1 MVPSFHKIQ
10 TSHFIMKK
18 LLLFAFV
25 FSSLMANAQQE
36 TFEFF
41 RWNAVQHPLENW
53 RSQNQNSNGVPY
65 INEDEKGRAWYSQI
79 ENTKLKW
86 YNTSDTTTAQTI
98 ISPKQK
104 VGYSYNP
111 YSNVIDEYKTKLTS
125 IVGNK
130 YIGSNSYVDTY
141 IVKFDTSGQTKYLYQ
156 KDLGILDS
164 TTRIYTFHS
173 IAGKV
178 FAILTNGKYIWEG
191 DISANLFGYQ
201 YSTLINDK
209 KGTLFSINTVD
220 LGLYSFHSDGTYQKR
235 LPNEKIT
242 NYTFN
247 QTTGIL
253 TVITKSGVFE
263 LNGKV
268 DKALSIPSSSE
279 LLKSSYVTPAS
290 VSKGNLKL
298 DILLSRRGFN
308 IKEENSSTTY
318 LFKGKVGI
326 DSDSLNYTYDSKS
339 GKCLNLQDDSTLVLT
354 YFATLPTGAP
364 IKYFLFTYKKGIV
377 TLHKQYDLVKLKIA
391 GVYQVPGF
399 YVGKYQTYIY
409 FYDGNIKQVKS
420 DTIVTTIPT
429 AGNNCYVYTMSMKA
443 DKDFLWIANEA
454 DTGRCA
460 IARLRHD
467 AYYIRGNVFYDSNK
481 NGYKDYLEFGYSKVK
496 LIAQPSGLQLTPDYD
511 GNFAFKGEQGKSY
524 TIEVADSI
532 RFSSI
537 IKESYYGTIGVK
549 LKDEKPEVNTSF
561 WLPRAR
567 CFTKLPASF
576 YLQNTGV
583 VPVEKVVIRLVPN
596 KMKLL
601 QNSTLVD
608 TATFTYQNLGVHQS
622 ASLAYDIEWPEAEL
636 TGQTATLKTIT
647 DLYVN
652 GVVAS
657 RKIDSVQAII
667 RCSYDPNDKSVTPA
681 GISDKL
687 YTLKNSTLQYQIRF
701 ENTGN
706 DTAYHVV
713 IQDTLNNNLDFS
725 TFEVLG
731 SSHKMNAEIS
741 KNGVIGFHFNYIMLP
756 DSTTDKKGAQGYV
769 RFSIKPKTT
778 VANNTL
784 LCNKAAIYFDQNKPV
799 ITNSTCNLLVDKI
812 PTNPLGIE
820 NSETSTGNT
829 IYPNPTNDWIFL
841 PKDSEETTIY
851 NTLGS
856 QVLKSNETKV
866 SMAGFE
872 EGIYVAKVRAKNG
885 KVSTHKLSVV
895 R

>member
-1 MVPSFHKIQ
+1 
-10 TSHFIMKK
+10 MKK
-18 LLLFAFV
+18 LLLFALG
-25 FSSLMANAQQE
+25 FSSLMANAQQQ

-41 RWNAVQHPLENW
+41 RWNAIQHPLENW
-53 RSQNQNSNGVPY
+53 RNQNQNSNGVPY
-65 INEDEKGRAWYSQI
+65 INEDEKGRSWYSQI

-86 YNTSDTTTAQTI
+86 YNFSDTTTVKTT

-104 VGYSYNP
+104 AGYSYNS
-111 YSNVIDEYKTKLTS
+111 YTNVIDESKTKLALV
-125 IVGNK
+125 VGYK
-130 YIGSNSYVDTY
+130 SVGSNSYVDSY
-141 IVKFDTSGQTKYLYQ
+141 IIKFDTLGQTKYLYQ
-156 KDLGILDS
+156 KDLGVLDS
-164 TTRIYTFHS
+164 STSINQFHS
-173 IAGKV
+173 VSGKV
-178 FAILTNGKYIWEG
+178 LAILTNGKYIWEG
-191 DISANLFGYQ
+191 NISANLSGYQ
-201 YSTLINDK
+201 YPTLINDK
-209 KGTLFSINTVD
+209 KGTLFCINTVD

-247 QTTGIL
+247 QTTGTL
-253 TVITKSGVFE
+253 TVITKSNVFE

-290 VSKGNLKL
+290 VLKDNLKL
-298 DILLSRRGFN
+298 DILLSRKGFN
-308 IKEENSSTTY
+308 IKDGNTATTY
-318 LFKGKVGI
+318 LFAGKAGI
-326 DSDSLNYTYDSKS
+326 DSDSLDYTYDSKS
-339 GKCLNLQDDSTLVLT
+339 GKNVNLQNDSTLVLA
-354 YFATLPTGAP
+354 YYATLPTGAP

-377 TLHKQYDLVKLKIA
+377 TLHKQYDLVKLKLS
-391 GVYQVPGF
+391 GVYQTPGF
-399 YVGKYQTYIY
+399 YVGKDQTQIY
-409 FYDGNIKQVKS
+409 FYDGNIKQVKR
-420 DTIVTTIPT
+420 DTIVTTIPIS
-429 AGNNCYVYTMSMKA
+429 GNSCQIYAMSMKA

-454 DTGRCA
+454 DTGKCA

-467 AYYIRGNVFYDSNK
+467 AYYVRGNVFYDSNK
-481 NGYKDYLEFGYSKVK
+481 NGYKDFSEFGYPKIK

-511 GNFAFKGEQGKSY
+511 GNYAFKGEEGKSY
-524 TIEVADSI
+524 TIDVIDST

-537 IKESYYGTIGVK
+537 IKNSYNNTIGVK
-549 LKDEKPEVNTSF
+549 LKDEKPEVNASF

-576 YLQNTGV
+576 YVQNTGV

-601 QNSTLVD
+601 QNGSLVD

-657 RKIDSVQAII
+657 RKIDSVQTII

-681 GISDKL
+681 GIGEKF
-687 YTLKNSTLQYQIRF
+687 YTLKTSKLQYQIRF

-713 IQDTLNNNLDFS
+713 IQDTLNSNLDFS

-741 KNGVIGFHFNYIMLP
+741 KNGVIGFHFNYINLP
-756 DSTTDKKGAQGYV
+756 DSTTNKKGAQGYV

-784 LCNKAAIYFDQNKPV
+784 VCNKAAIYFDQNKPV

-812 PTNPLGIE
+812 PTNPLGLESVE
-820 NSETSTGNT
+820 NVAGNS
-829 IYPNPTNDWIFL
+829 IYPNPTSDWVFL
-841 PKDSEETTIY
+841 PKEAEETTIY

-856 QVLKSNETKV
+856 QVLKSTETKV
-866 SMAGFE
+866 NMAGFE
-872 EGIYVAKVRAKNG
+872 EGIYIAKVRTKNG
-885 KVSTHKLSVV
+885 KVSTHKISVV